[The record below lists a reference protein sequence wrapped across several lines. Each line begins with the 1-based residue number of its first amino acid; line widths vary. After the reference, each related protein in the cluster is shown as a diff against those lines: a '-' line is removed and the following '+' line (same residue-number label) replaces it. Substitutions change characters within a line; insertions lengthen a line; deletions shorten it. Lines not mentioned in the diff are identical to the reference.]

1 MLNNIRN
8 AIRTLTKRASICS
21 TAVIRNLSVS
31 NMKTDHPIW
40 NYFKLHHLI
49 RLLNYP
55 FRMVI
60 PLFPPIIIN
69 RIILMKI
76 NKLIQ
81 NSHENRLSSLNF
93 LFVFILFTTAF
104 IRSGLMCLFRNDQHI
119 LTTITG
125 SIFHLLHTNRLHPEM
140 VGLHFGAEQCLYLAL
155 IFSRRK
161 YYHFFRLLIS
171 YCHQIYD
178 PFMSI
183 EDNTKRRLQLYH
195 DYCQEP
201 RQKHLEIYERHSN
214 FARSLG
220 LNSNSINRISRQI
233 RHEFRMQAIVLISV
247 PITLFCMA
255 TIFLYSIDPY
265 RNNFWLF
272 NYSYFWYSFY
282 NFNLA
287 FFTAIWAY
295 YGLVYTTNLFAY
307 FRIICLILIE
317 KSKLNQKFLERF
329 QPRSRKLMIR
339 PFRRHFYHQSKLY
352 SEIRMI
358 NEFWSKYLSFTFLVY
373 ISLFCNA
380 LYVTIMTETIMSLK
394 IFFFTFTIQSMLV
407 VGTLTMNAATLFK
420 HNYFSHKQY
429 YSLMGKHFDRIDL
442 STKFKITQTLDLIN
456 SHIVGFTLIDENVI
470 QNDTIIS
477 VLFQTITLFFLV
489 TRMV

>member
-1 MLNNIRN
+1 MNINHRSKMN
-8 AIRTLTKRASICS
+8 S
-21 TAVIRNLSVS
+21 
-31 NMKTDHPIW
+31 
-40 NYFKLHHLI
+40 FKLHHLI
-49 RLLNYP
+49 RMLNYP
-55 FRMVI
+55 FRMAI

-69 RIILMKI
+69 RITLMKI
-76 NKLIQ
+76 NRLVQ
-81 NSHENRLSSLNF
+81 NSQVKRFSSLNF
-93 LFVFILFTTAF
+93 LFVFTLFTSSF
-104 IRSGLMCLFRNDQHI
+104 IRAGSMCLFRNDQHI
-119 LTTITG
+119 ITTITG

-140 VGLHFGAEQCLYLAL
+140 VAFHFGAEQCLYLAL
-155 IFSRRK
+155 IFSSEK

-183 EDNTKRRLQLYH
+183 EDNKKRRLQIF
-195 DYCQEP
+195 
-201 RQKHLEIYERHSN
+201 HLEIYERHLN
-214 FARSLG
+214 FVRSLG
-220 LNSNSINRISRQI
+220 LHSSSIDLISRKI

-307 FRIICLILIE
+307 FRIICSILIE
-317 KSKLNQKFLERF
+317 KSKLNQKLLERF
-329 QPRSRKLMIR
+329 QPRSRKLMIM
-339 PFRRHFYHQSKLY
+339 PFRRHLYHQSKLY
-352 SEIRMI
+352 CEIRMI

-380 LYVTIMTETIMSLK
+380 LYVTIMTDTLMSLK

-407 VGTLTMNAATLFK
+407 VSILTIIAATLFK
-420 HNYFSHKQY
+420 HNYFIHKKY
-429 YSLMGKHFDRIDL
+429 YSLMGKHFDCIDL
-442 STKFKITQTLDLIN
+442 STKFKMTQTLDLIN
-456 SHIVGFTLIDENVI
+456 SHIVGFTLMDGKII
-470 QNDTIIS
+470 QNDTI
-477 VLFQTITLFFLV
+477 LFILLQTITMFILV